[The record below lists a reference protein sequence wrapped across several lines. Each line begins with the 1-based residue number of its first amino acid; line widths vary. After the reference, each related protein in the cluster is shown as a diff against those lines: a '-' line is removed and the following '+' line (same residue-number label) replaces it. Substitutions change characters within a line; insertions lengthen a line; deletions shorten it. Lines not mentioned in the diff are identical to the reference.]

1 MRPGKT
7 SLALLCASTLLMAC
21 STTQHSKKSSNSR
34 YSQAQ
39 DSAPARAVDVTD
51 VKDAIPRIEPKSR
64 YGNPVSYEVFGKRY
78 HTLASSEGYHDR
90 GIASWYGTKFHGHRT
105 SSGEPYDMY
114 QMSAAHKTLP
124 LPTYARVTNLD
135 NGNSVIV
142 KINDRGPFHDNRII
156 DLSYAAAAR
165 LDILGKGT
173 GLVEV
178 QAIDPRSYKPETAKQ
193 AQPRILV
200 SKPKI
205 AAIQAANG
213 SKTEIAAMQPINV
226 SEAQQPEQGLAL
238 YLQVGAFLSRGN
250 AERLKTRLSS
260 TELPGNLQIS
270 EGKSNRKPIYR
281 VRIGPLANV
290 ETADKL
296 TQFLV
301 DQGIESPRVV
311 ID

>member
-1 MRPGKT
+1 MRLGKAPLT
-7 SLALLCASTLLMAC
+7 VLCLTTLLAAC
-21 STTQHSKKSSNSR
+21 STSQHSSSSR
-34 YSQAQ
+34 YSQSR
-39 DSAPARAVDVTD
+39 DRAPDHAVDVSD
-51 VKDAIPRIEPKSR
+51 VKDAIPRIEAKSR
-64 YGNPVSYEVFGKRY
+64 YGNPASYVVLGKRY
-78 HTLASSEGYHDR
+78 HTLASSKDYSDR

-124 LPTYARVTNLD
+124 LPCYARVTNLG
-135 NGNSVIV
+135 NGKSVIV

-156 DLSYAAAAR
+156 DLSYAAASR
-165 LDILGKGT
+165 LDILGTGT

-178 QAIDPRSYKPETAKQ
+178 QTIDPSSHNPEPARRTV
-193 AQPRILV
+193 LS
-200 SKPKI
+200 SKPKV
-205 AAIQAANG
+205 AATQAVDN
-213 SKTEIAAMQPINV
+213 TEHENTEHK
-226 SEAQQPEQGLAL
+226 SSL

-270 EGKSNRKPIYR
+270 EGLSNRKPIYR
-281 VRIGPLANV
+281 VRIGPLASV

-296 TQFLV
+296 TQFLA